1 MADQDGHKD
10 HRPRAMLEFVR
21 MIYAAKGY
29 QRNKIVPLPPEQAA
43 EFIAAG
49 IAEVPTIREVQTRV

>member
-1 MADQDGHKD
+1 MADQDGHED
-10 HRPRAMLEFVR
+10 HRPGPVLEFVR
-21 MIYAAKGY
+21 MVYSAKGY

-43 EFIAAG
+43 EFIAEG